1 MLAEK
6 DGMFVPTTAA
16 KRAQALPE
24 AHRSVAVG
32 GGARM
37 GFFLFLMVNALLFIR
52 PADLFPGL
60 KALHLYE
67 LSMLGC
73 LAISLPWLLPQ
84 FRLASLR
91 ARPITACILCLL
103 LFVAITPLYRGY
115 TGLFTEYAPEFAK
128 MVLYYLVL
136 TAIIRDVK
144 HLRTF
149 VLFLGGC
156 IAIVGLI
163 PVLAHHGY
171 LHLESVQAISDVRT
185 DAQTGKMV
193 HFDRTQGVGI
203 FADPNDLAQILGVGI
218 ILCLYATQVTR
229 SWVVRCLWA
238 VPCVVM
244 LYGIYLSQSRGGLMA
259 FGVGMMVLFVTRYG
273 LKKSLILIA
282 LALPVI
288 TVFSGRQTSLSTEE
302 GSAQSRVQLW
312 ADSLEAVKTWPIM
325 GVGAGAM
332 GDFYMSQV
340 AHNTYLHMLGELG
353 LIGGT
358 AFMGAYWV
366 ATWGLARL
374 KPSKG
379 LVTDP
384 DLRTMR
390 PFLGAAIATYAM
402 GMMSLSRGYALPTY
416 TLLGLTTVF
425 IGLVKT
431 RPQIPA
437 MRLDRAFIKQIVI
450 VTLAFL
456 VVMHLFVAA
465 NVRWS
470 GS

>member
-1 MLAEK
+1 MK
-6 DGMFVPTTAA
+6 KPH
-16 KRAQALPE
+16 P
-24 AHRSVAVG
+24 SVATG
-32 GGARM
+32 GGTRV
-37 GFFLFLMVNALLFIR
+37 GFLLFLMVNALLLIR
-52 PADLFPGL
+52 PGDMYPGL
-60 KALHLYE
+60 RALHLYE

-73 LAISLPWLLPQ
+73 MAICLPWIVPQ
-84 FRLASLR
+84 FKIASLR
-91 ARPITACILCLL
+91 ARPITACMLCVL
-103 LFVAITPLYRGY
+103 LFVVITPLYRGY
-115 TGLFTEYAPEFAK
+115 TDLFAEYAPEFAK

-136 TAIIRDVK
+136 TVIIRDAR
-144 HLRTF
+144 HLRWF
-149 VLFLGGC
+149 VLFMAGC
-156 IAIVGLI
+156 IAIVALI

-171 LHLESVQAISDVRT
+171 VQFESVKAIMDVKT

-193 HFDRTQGVGI
+193 HFDRMQGVGI

-218 ILCLYATQVTR
+218 ILCLYATQITR
-229 SWVVRCLWA
+229 SWLFRGLWA
-238 VPCVVM
+238 LPALVM
-244 LYGIYLSQSRGGLMA
+244 LYGIYLSQSRGGLMG

-273 LKKSLILIA
+273 WKKSIILIA
-282 LALPVI
+282 VALPAI
-288 TVFSGRQTSLSTEE
+288 MVFSGRQTSISTEE

-312 ADSLEAVKTWPIM
+312 ADSIEAVKTSPLM

-332 GDFYMSQV
+332 GEFYMTQV

-358 AFMGAYWV
+358 AFMGAYWM
-366 ATWGLARL
+366 ATWGLVRL
-374 KPSKG
+374 KPSRG
-379 LVTDP
+379 LVIDP

-425 IGLVKT
+425 LGLVRT
-431 RPQIPA
+431 RPEIPA
-437 MRLDRAFIKQIVI
+437 LRLDRAFIKQIVI
-450 VTLAFL
+450 VTLVFL
-456 VVMHLFVAA
+456 VAMHLFVAA

>member
-1 MLAEK
+1 
-6 DGMFVPTTAA
+6 MFVQTIT
-16 KRAQALPE
+16 
-24 AHRSVAVG
+24 AHRSPTLKEPHPSIAAG
-32 GGARM
+32 NGARM

-52 PADLFPGL
+52 PGDMYPALR
-60 KALHLYE
+60 ALHLYE

-73 LAISLPWLLPQ
+73 LAICLPWMLPQ
-84 FRLASLR
+84 FKTASLR
-91 ARPITACILCLL
+91 ARPITACILCVLV
-103 LFVAITPLYRGY
+103 FVVITPLYRGY
-115 TGLFTEYAPEFAK
+115 MGLFTEYAPEFAK

-136 TAIIRDVK
+136 TVIIRDVK
-144 HLRTF
+144 HLKWF
-149 VLFLGGC
+149 LLFMAGC

-171 LHLESVQAISDVRT
+171 VQFESVQAIMDVKT

-193 HFDRTQGVGI
+193 RFERLQGVGI

-218 ILCLYATQVTR
+218 ILCLYATQLAQ
-229 SWVVRCLWA
+229 SWLRRGLWA
-238 VPCVVM
+238 LPILVM
-244 LYGIYLSQSRGGLMA
+244 LYGIYLSQSRGGLMG
-259 FGVGMMVLFVTRYG
+259 FGVGLLVLFVTRYG
-273 LKKSLILIA
+273 WKKSVILIA
-282 LALPVI
+282 LALPAI
-288 TVFSGRQTSLSTEE
+288 MVFSGRQTSMSTEE

-312 ADSLEAVKTWPIM
+312 ADAIEAVKTSPIM

-332 GDFYMSQV
+332 GDFYMTQV
-340 AHNTYLHMLGELG
+340 AHNTFLHMLGELG

-366 ATWGLARL
+366 ATWGLVRL
-374 KPSKG
+374 KPSKS
-379 LVTDP
+379 VIDS

-425 IGLVKT
+425 LGLVKT
-431 RPQIPA
+431 RPEIPA
-437 MRLDRAFIKQIVI
+437 LRLDRSFIKQIVI
-450 VTLAFL
+450 VTLVFL
-456 VVMHLFVAA
+456 FAMHLFVAA

>member
-1 MLAEK
+1 
-6 DGMFVPTTAA
+6 
-16 KRAQALPE
+16 
-24 AHRSVAVG
+24 
-32 GGARM
+32 M
-37 GFFLFLMVNALLFIR
+37 GFFLFLVVNALLFIR
-52 PADLFPGL
+52 PADLLPGL

-84 FRLASLR
+84 FRMASLR

-103 LFVAITPLYRGY
+103 PFVVITPLYRGY
-115 TGLFTEYAPEFAK
+115 TGLFAEYAPEFSK

-136 TAIIRDVK
+136 TVIIRDVK
-144 HLRTF
+144 HLRIF
-149 VLFLGGC
+149 VLFLAVC

-163 PVLAHHGY
+163 PVLGHHGY
-171 LHLESVQAISDVRT
+171 LHLESVQAISDVKV

-193 HFDRTQGVGI
+193 RFDRLQGVGI

-218 ILCLYATQVTR
+218 ILCLYATQLTR
-229 SWVVRCLWA
+229 RWLVRGLWA
-238 VPCVVM
+238 VPCLVM

-273 LKKSLILIA
+273 WKKSVILIA

-312 ADSLEAVKTWPIM
+312 ADSIEAVKTWPIM
-325 GVGAGAM
+325 GCGAGAM

-353 LIGGT
+353 LIGGG

-366 ATWGLARL
+366 ATWGLVRL
-374 KPSKG
+374 MPSRG

-425 IGLVKT
+425 LSLVKT
-431 RPQIPA
+431 RPEIPA
-437 MRLDRAFIKQIVI
+437 MRLDRGFLKQTVI

-456 VVMHLFVAA
+456 IVMHLFVSA